1 MDVPSLSLM
10 MDIVQVA
17 ITEIRSGGKVAVHCH
32 AGFGRTGLS
41 IAAIMLALDVER
53 GSDDIIEHIRKTR

>member
-1 MDVPSLSLM
+1 MGVPSMSLM

-17 ITEIRSGGKVAVHCH
+17 RTEIHRGGKVAVHCH

-41 IAAIMLALDVER
+41 IASIMVANDLER
-53 GSDDIIEHIRKTR
+53 SSDDIISHIRKTR